1 MKYLIS
7 ACLVGENVKYDGKNN
22 FHQVANQ
29 LYEKGLAV
37 TVCPEVL
44 GGLSTPRIS
53 SEIVGD
59 KVLSK
64 AGIDVTKEFDLGA
77 EIALKTALKHNIK
90 IAILQARSPSC
101 GSKVI
106 YDGTFSGN
114 LIQGEGVT
122 TRLLRQ
128 NGIKVITI
136 EEYMSDYYETD
147 F

>member
-7 ACLVGENVKYDGKNN
+7 ACLIGEDVKYDGKNN
-22 FHQVANQ
+22 LHLVAKE
-29 LYEKGLAV
+29 LYDRGLAV
-37 TVCPEVL
+37 PVCPEVL

-53 SEIVGD
+53 SEIVNERVIN
-59 KVLSK
+59 KE
-64 AGIDVTKEFDLGA
+64 GIDVTKEFDLGA
-77 EIALKTALKHNIK
+77 KLALETAKKYDLK

-101 GSKVI
+101 GSSTV

-122 TRLLRQ
+122 TKLLREH
-128 NGIKVITI
+128 GIKVITI
-136 EEYMSDYYETD
+136 TEYMRDYYEND